1 MKIIVPESLLK
12 EIINADLSFIEG
24 DMPTSNKEVRLSRIR
39 NTPQPTT
46 DDFVTQASQF
56 TQTYPNGWFVREQ
69 EEEEQEQEVKTNEKI
84 SEINILDILNEKGLK
99 QAYLTF
105 KTNLTNVEEDNFNE
119 VVAIILKDIMQEVD
133 WNKMPENYTKELM
146 DLLR

>member
-1 MKIIVPESLLK
+1 MKIIVPESLLN
-12 EIINADLSFIEG
+12 EIINADLSFIGG
-24 DMPTSNKEVRLSRIR
+24 DVPTSNKEVRLSRIR
-39 NTPQPTT
+39 NTPQPTP

-105 KTNLTNVEEDNFNE
+105 KT
-119 VVAIILKDIMQEVD
+119 
-133 WNKMPENYTKELM
+133 
-146 DLLR
+146 